1 LANEISYFTENS
13 SPYSETYGH
22 WTVRWWQWFLSTPRS
37 VNPVIDRTG
46 EDGCVNAPSA
56 EVCFLVGK
64 LADEDM
70 DLPNRSCRI
79 STGRSILFPVINCEA
94 NQLECPELG
103 TYQALVERVRSD
115 QDTIVKRDCFV
126 NGKRIPPQRVIS
138 DPSIFELK
146 IDKDNVFN
154 IKGGES
160 TYAAADG
167 YWVFLKPLPVGQHVI
182 SFHGSCEYGKLN
194 SGAIYHVEVKD
205 KF

>member
-1 LANEISYFTENS
+1 M
-13 SPYSETYGH
+13 
-22 WTVRWWQWFLSTPRS
+22 
-37 VNPVIDRTG
+37 
-46 EDGCVNAPSA
+46 
-56 EVCFLVGK
+56 VGK